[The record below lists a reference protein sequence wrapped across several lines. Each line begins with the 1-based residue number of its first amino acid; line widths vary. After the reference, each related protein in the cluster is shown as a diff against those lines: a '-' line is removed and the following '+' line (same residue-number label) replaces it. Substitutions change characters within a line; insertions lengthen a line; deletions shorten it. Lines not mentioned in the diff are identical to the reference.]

1 MFTFVDIS
9 CRILR
14 KLRILQDMRCEKVM
28 KPKYT
33 LTIKDNETGTNLLEL
48 DVEKTSLSYSKKQ
61 NLQVYRSNGNQHSSI
76 GSGIKVDIQAEGFL
90 PTKEEVVSTFSLDLD
105 DDIEEALCL
114 HEWETYLGLAFADST
129 CKLCGAKNK

>member
-1 MFTFVDIS
+1 
-9 CRILR
+9 
-14 KLRILQDMRCEKVM
+14 M

-61 NLQVYRSNGNQHSSI
+61 NLQLYRGNNTHYSQI
-76 GSGIKVDIQAEGFL
+76 ASGIKVDIQAEGFL
-90 PTKEEVVSTFSLDLD
+90 PVKTDTVNVFPLDVDDDLD
-105 DDIEEALCL
+105 EKLCL